1 MSYSCS
7 VGKTGKGGS
16 VASSAYRSAEL
27 LYDERTGRTW
37 DYRRKRGVVASF
49 IAAPEG
55 CDWARHRNSLWNAA
69 EAAERR
75 QRATVAR
82 EWRLAL
88 PAELSAEHREALA
101 RAFAVELVARYGV
114 AADVAVH
121 LPSATG
127 DQRNHHAHILTT
139 SRVVEPEGLGKKT
152 RVLDDLKTGPVEI
165 TAMRAVWAGLCNEA
179 LERAGSAERVDHRS
193 LKAQRAE
200 ALAAGDLVR
209 AAELDRA
216 PTRHRG
222 PKREHAAGL
231 RDARAA
237 QLAAE
242 AAERARAEAAA
253 RAERERAEAERLEA
267 ARRERERAA
276 QQAAERAAAE
286 EAARKA
292 AARPRPESEA
302 DRLADAWWA
311 ERVAADPVAA
321 GIAVSLVEKPGAPPG
336 IDQALDQAWA
346 MAEAARAGADDPDPV
361 RREAFAGL
369 RGAFGQLRAMA
380 LETLD
385 GGWMGVAA
393 LARALRARFG
403 AFAPQLFEPQ
413 FIERRPGPRVAPP
426 APERPVEAPSPSG
439 PASGAPRPAPAPQRP
454 PKRAQ
459 GLSGARPGASPP
471 PRSSSPPQAA
481 PAAPVRR
488 PAASPS
494 RGDPAAA
501 TTAPAPERPPR
512 RPVADRSPPAHW
524 PRPPAT
530 VPDLSAL
537 PEAELRLRKAV
548 VSMNWMARR
557 ACPPQVPRPLRT
569 LFERDP
575 GLFRTDEVG
584 AVLAHAARHAAVDLA
599 PLRGLGRS
607 GEALIAAIR
616 AAAELEPPRPDAKAA
631 PRSEPAPRPQRPD
644 PDAPAPSP
652 APRPRGPDGPGF

>member
-88 PAELSAEHREALA
+88 PAALSAAHREALA

-253 RAERERAEAERLEA
+253 RAERERAEAERLEE

-292 AARPRPESEA
+292 AVQRPRPESEA
-302 DRLADAWWA
+302 DRLRR
-311 ERVAADPVAA
+311 RVVGRAGRGRPGGGRDRGEPRGEAGRPAGHRPGARPGLGHGRGGVRGRGGSRPGAA
-321 GIAVSLVEKPGAPPG
+321 G
-336 IDQALDQAWA
+336 
-346 MAEAARAGADDPDPV
+346 
-361 RREAFAGL
+361 GL
-369 RGAFGQLRAMA
+369 RGAARGVRPAPRDGA
-380 LETLD
+380 GDAGRGLD
-385 GGWMGVAA
+385 GLRGPRVRAQGAVRGVRAA
-393 LARALRARFG
+393 ALRAAVHREAAG
-403 AFAPQLFEPQ
+403 AA
-413 FIERRPGPRVAPP
+413 R
-426 APERPVEAPSPSG
+426 
-439 PASGAPRPAPAPQRP
+439 GAPRP
-454 PKRAQ
+454 RAAR
-459 GLSGARPGASPP
+459 GGAFSARTCLGCPSTRSGA
-471 PRSSSPPQAA
+471 
-481 PAAPVRR
+481 
-488 PAASPS
+488 
-494 RGDPAAA
+494 
-501 TTAPAPERPPR
+501 
-512 RPVADRSPPAHW
+512 
-524 PRPPAT
+524 
-530 VPDLSAL
+530 
-537 PEAELRLRKAV
+537 PEAA
-548 VSMNWMARR
+548 
-557 ACPPQVPRPLRT
+557 
-569 LFERDP
+569 
-575 GLFRTDEVG
+575 
-584 AVLAHAARHAAVDLA
+584 
-599 PLRGLGRS
+599 
-607 GEALIAAIR
+607 
-616 AAAELEPPRPDAKAA
+616 
-631 PRSEPAPRPQRPD
+631 
-644 PDAPAPSP
+644 
-652 APRPRGPDGPGF
+652 